1 MPLTKIKEVNS
12 ITVLASGHLQ
22 VQMATVI
29 LEDGKELSRT
39 FHRSVV
45 EPGDDLSKEDS
56 LVAKIGAVVHTA
68 ALVTAFQIQRE
79 DQLKAL
85 TAENKVSKI

>member
-1 MPLTKIKEVNS
+1 MTLTKSVEVNS
-12 ITVLASGHLQ
+12 VTVLGSGQLQ

-29 LEDGKELSRT
+29 NEDGNELSRT
-39 FHRSVV
+39 FHRHVV

-85 TAENKVSKI
+85 VAENKVSKI